1 MGKTVT
7 ICFTNNK
14 GGSGKSTTCSNLGA
28 AMARAGKKVL
38 LVDGDMQLNLSL
50 AFFSEDW
57 VLEHA
62 QGENNRY
69 YAIGKQADLTDYIV
83 HTPYENLDLVPSS
96 TLMSS
101 IEYELFTKWQREFI
115 LRKCLQKIKDSEVY
129 DYILVDAPSTLG
141 GWVMNILCASDKVII
156 PVEASPW
163 GMFGLANMFEFL
175 NEVKQISPELEVAG
189 IAVTKVDTRKNY
201 FKQTMETLHEL
212 ESIYVFEH
220 VIRVDSSVEWSQDNS
235 VPVVEYKK
243 SSRSAKE
250 YMELAEEVMNRVSR

>member
-50 AFFSEDW
+50 AFFPEDW

-62 QGENNRY
+62 QGEKNLY
-69 YAIGKQADLTDYIV
+69 HAIGKQEDLTDYIV

-129 DYILVDAPSTLG
+129 DYILIDAPPTLG

-156 PVEASPW
+156 PVE
-163 GMFGLANMFEFL
+163 
-175 NEVKQISPELEVAG
+175 
-189 IAVTKVDTRKNY
+189 VTKVDTRKNY
-201 FKQTMETLHEL
+201 FKQTMETLHQL

-250 YMELAEEVMNRVSR
+250 YTELAEEVMNRVSR

>member
-1 MGKTVT
+1 MGKTIT

-28 AMARAGKKVL
+28 AIAQTGKKVL

-62 QGENNRY
+62 AGEKNLY
-69 YAIGKQADLTDYIV
+69 YGIKKQEDLPDFVV
-83 HTPYENLDLVPSS
+83 HTPYENLDLIPSS

-115 LRKCLQKIKDSEVY
+115 LRKCLQKIKESGMY
-129 DYILVDAPSTLG
+129 DYILIDAPPTLG

-175 NEVKQISPELEVAG
+175 NEVRQISPDLEIAG

-201 FKQTMETLHEL
+201 YKQTMETLHEL
-212 ESIYVFEH
+212 EDIHVFEQI
-220 VIRVDSSVEWSQDNS
+220 IRVDSSVEWSQDNS
-235 VPVVEYKK
+235 IPVVEYKR

-250 YMELAEEVMNRVSR
+250 YTKLAEEVMKLCQ